1 LSKKN
6 IKEKAPHE
14 MTHRQLSRHQKQQR
28 RQRIIFF
35 AGIGIIVIVAL
46 IVAGGWFFGEYSPLH
61 ATIMEVYDAKF
72 NNQFFID
79 TLIVYG
85 KSQGTTDLSNIASNI
100 LDQIK
105 NNEILRVEAEKLG
118 ITVSDEEAEQYV
130 SGIDIP
136 ISDALIE
143 LARGILLAQKMQDNY
158 FGPQVL
164 TKNVQLQV
172 KAMLVESDTV
182 ARLVKAQILSS
193 ANFTQL
199 VKQYATDTA
208 SIDKNGD
215 YGFHPL
221 DIFKSSF
228 SSTVPYSY
236 LSGEGIKNGDISEGL
251 SDNSSYK
258 KLGYWLIKVNE
269 RPDAGSANV
278 SAILLSSEE
287 QALAVRA
294 RLLAGE
300 ALGPIADNLSQYNPS
315 ISGHGELGLVLSSD
329 NVTTVFNGYAFNSET
344 PLGQWSEPLK
354 DAEAYSRGGFWVVW
368 VETKE
373 DNRPLTTDDLNLLI
387 GNLYS
392 TWTNTINTAA
402 TDYVKNDMTQDLLS
416 FALARATN
424 ILTSLLA
431 SG

>member
-1 LSKKN
+1 
-6 IKEKAPHE
+6 
-14 MTHRQLSRHQKQQR
+14 
-28 RQRIIFF
+28 
-35 AGIGIIVIVAL
+35 
-46 IVAGGWFFGEYSPLH
+46 
-61 ATIMEVYDAKF
+61 MEVYDAKF

-85 KSQGTTDLSNIASNI
+85 KSQGTTDLSSIASNI

-118 ITVSDEEAEQYV
+118 ITVSDEEARQYV

-136 ISDALIE
+136 VSDALIE
-143 LARGILLAQKMQDNY
+143 LARGILLAQKIQDNY
-158 FGPQVL
+158 FGLQVP
-164 TKNVQLQV
+164 TSNVQLQV

-182 ARLVKAQILSS
+182 ARLIKAQILSS
-193 ANFTQL
+193 TNFTQL
-199 VKQYATDTA
+199 VAQYATDTA
-208 SIDKNGD
+208 SIDNKGD

-221 DIFKSSF
+221 DIFKNAF

-236 LSGEGIKNGDISEGL
+236 LSGEGIKAGDISEGL

-269 RPDAGSANV
+269 RPETGSANV
-278 SAILLSSEE
+278 SAILLNSEE

-315 ISGHGELGLVLSSD
+315 ISGHGELGLVISSD

-354 DAEAYSRGGFWVVW
+354 DAEAYSRGGVW
-368 VETKE
+368 VIWVEAKE
-373 DNRPLTTDDLNLLI
+373 DNRPLTTDDLTLLI